1 MKVTTLRQTKFIP
14 AKPAEVYDAFMKAKI
29 HTAFTGSRATCNHKI
44 GGKFTAWDGYIT
56 GKNLELK
63 KGKLI
68 VQQWKTTEWPKGYSP
83 SILSFSFKQVKG
95 GTQVRMVQ
103 SNVPASQ
110 AKTTG
115 RAGLTH
121 IGIPY
126 GDTSRRARN
135 AKEVLRNDR
144 YPVGPRTC

>member
-14 AKPAEVYDAFMKAKI
+14 AKPVEVYDAFMKAKM
-29 HTAFTGSRATCNHKI
+29 HTTFTGSKATCNPKV

-83 SILSFSFKQVKG
+83 SILNLSFKQMKG
-95 GTQVRMVQ
+95 GTQVKMVQ

-110 AKTTG
+110 AKNYRQG
-115 RAGLTH
+115 WVDAYWNPL
-121 IGIPY
+121 
-126 GDTSRRARN
+126 RRYFQKSKAR
-135 AKEVLRNDR
+135 
-144 YPVGPRTC
+144 